1 MKRLVLFA
9 VVVFAVP
16 LFAQQQPQKDF
27 QIFAYASDVG
37 ITYSETYGT
46 AVDSNFGLAVSKFV
60 SPRWSMELAVSTQGW
75 WEYAPG
81 PVHFGDPI
89 VRIKHQSYPVSLDGQ
104 YHFFNDSRWK
114 PYLGVGVRY
123 VDPNAEFRDLGARIS
138 PEINGGVSFMMT
150 PNLSLRFDG
159 RVAVRSNHA
168 PGYDPVTRGA
178 IGIGWHF

>member
-16 LFAQQQPQKDF
+16 LFAQQQPRKDF
-27 QIFAYASDVG
+27 QIFAYASDIG
-37 ITYSETYGT
+37 ITYSESYGT
-46 AVDSNFGLAVSKFV
+46 AVDSNFGVAVSKFV
-60 SPRWSMELAVSTQGW
+60 SPRVSMELAVSSQAW
-75 WEYAPG
+75 WEYSPDPVPFGAPY
-81 PVHFGDPI
+81 I
-89 VRIKHQSYPVSLDGQ
+89 RRKHTSYPVSVDAQ

-114 PYLGVGVRY
+114 PYLGAGVRY
-123 VDPNAEFRDLGARIS
+123 VDPNAEFREIGARIS

-159 RVAVRSNHA
+159 RVALRSSHA
-168 PGYDPVTRGA
+168 PGYDPMMRGA

>member
-1 MKRLVLFA
+1 MKRFALLA

-16 LFAQQQPQKDF
+16 LFAQQPKNDF

-37 ITYSETYGT
+37 VTWSESYGT
-46 AVDSNFGLAVSKFV
+46 AINSNYGLALSKYV
-60 SPRWSMELAVSTQGW
+60 APHWSMELSVSTQKW

-81 PVHFGDPI
+81 VIHFGDPI
-89 VRIKHQSYPVSLDGQ
+89 VRSRRTSYPVSLDGQ

-114 PYLGVGVRY
+114 PYLGAGVRY
-123 VDPNAEFRDLGARIS
+123 VDANAEFRDLGARIS

-159 RVAVRSNHA
+159 RVAVRSGDR
-168 PGYDPVTRGA
+168 PGYDPLMRGA
-178 IGIGWHF
+178 IGVGWHF